1 MNPIIERWEG
11 FRNVCYLD
19 TGGVAT
25 IGYGNISSVTI
36 NDVGVKRITRLEGL
50 ELLRRDLLVVEP
62 VIMRRFPGLI
72 SNPRRFYA
80 VTSFCFNCGLGA
92 LDGRRTAIG
101 KNIAAE
107 KWQEVAAGIMYWI
120 RDNGKVI
127 DGLVNRRVDEA
138 ITLIKG

>member
-11 FRNVCYLD
+11 FRNLCYLD
-19 TGGVAT
+19 TGGVPT
-25 IGYGNISSVTI
+25 IGYGNISSVKMA
-36 NDVGVKRITRLEGL
+36 DVGVKRITKLEGL

-62 VIMRRFPGLI
+62 ILMKRFPGLI
-72 SNPRRFYA
+72 KNPRRFYA
-80 VTSFCFNCGLGA
+80 VTSFCFNCGINAINGK
-92 LDGRRTAIG
+92 RT
-101 KNIAAE
+101 KIASYIAEE
-107 KWQEVAAGIMYWI
+107 KWQEAAAGMMYWI